1 MTVDLSGQRLPC
13 GANIDSLLDRVA
25 ARDLTGLTDHQTH
38 CPHCRAALTELAS
51 LWVPVRG
58 LAAQPVPTP
67 VTLNATVMSHIRQ
80 LTREA
85 WHTLQ
90 TTEHGAIRVA
100 ARVVAAI
107 ARRAALRVPGVRVA
121 LGRSTTHPATA
132 HADRATQGHRH
143 PGAAV
148 GVFGRTAV
156 VDLALAVTYG
166 QPADDIALLVQRHAT
181 AALRDLVGLHSVTVN
196 VTVDDILPPRRDIA

>member
-1 MTVDLSGQRLPC
+1 MTVDLSGRPLPC
-13 GANIDSLLDRVA
+13 GADIDNLLDRVA
-25 ARDLTGLTDHQTH
+25 ATDPTALTDHQTH

-51 LWVPVRG
+51 LWVPVRE
-58 LAAQPVPTP
+58 LIAQPVPTP
-67 VTLNATVMSHIRQ
+67 VALNATVMSHIWQ
-80 LTREA
+80 LTRDA
-85 WHTLQ
+85 WYTLQ
-90 TTEHGAIRVA
+90 TTDHGAIRVA

-156 VDLALAVTYG
+156 VDLALVVTYG
-166 QPADDIALLVQRHAT
+166 QPADDIARRVQRHVI
-181 AALRDLVGLHSVTVN
+181 AALRDRVGLHSVTVN
-196 VTVDDILPPRRDIA
+196 VTVDDVLPPPPDVA